1 MGADQSQPGDYSWVI
16 GDLLGE
22 PPSLTKM
29 VFGETEEGKRQRER
43 TNRKVPAIFAGKSP
57 REYETEEKVFD
68 LYHEVNKLHEEQRNA
83 VYERWKFER
92 LLPDDWRDVTKYT
105 WENLQKME
113 HWIKRYKN
121 VPPVNLHL
129 AREIINICERL
140 TEEQWSDAFEEIN
153 AALEAVNAPGLDHY
167 DDGKGYNIQFMPL
180 RDLER
185 IEQILRRYPLGEHF
199 TSGSSVNGLVSLLVL
214 GGIYLALKNR
224 GRK

>member
-1 MGADQSQPGDYSWVI
+1 MGADQSQPSDDEWVI
-16 GDLLGE
+16 GDMLGE

-43 TNRKVPAIFAGKSP
+43 TNRKSGAIFAGKRR
-57 REYETEEKVFD
+57 REYETEEKARD

-121 VPPVNLHL
+121 IPSVNLQL
-129 AREIINICERL
+129 ARELINIWERL
-140 TEEQWSDAFEEIN
+140 PEEQWFDAEDKIN
-153 AALEAVNAPGLDHY
+153 AALEAVNARGLDHY
-167 DDGKGYNIQFMPL
+167 NDGKGYNIQFMPL
-180 RDLER
+180 QDLER

-214 GGIYLALKNR
+214 GGVYLALKR
-224 GRK
+224 R